1 MKINWG
7 FKILISYAVFVA
19 GIITMAAISMSKN
32 IDLVSENYYEQ
43 EIKYQDQ
50 IDILKNSRQL
60 DENINVS
67 FNKNVIQLMLSN
79 KDLFKDVK
87 GEIYFYRTSNA
98 KKDFKVEFKPDDSGM
113 QNISAVN
120 LETGLWKVKISLYE
134 GENKYYSEKNIIIR

>member
-1 MKINWG
+1 MKLNWG
-7 FKILISYAVFVA
+7 YKILISYVVFAA

-32 IDLVSENYYEQ
+32 IDLVSDNYYEQ

-50 IDILKNSRQL
+50 IDILENSRQL

-67 FNKNVIQLMLSN
+67 LNDNVVRLMITDKEMFKN
-79 KDLFKDVK
+79 VK

-98 KKDFKVEFKPDDSGM
+98 KKDFKVEFDPDDSGM
-113 QNISAVN
+113 QNIPALN

-134 GENKYYSEKNIIIR
+134 GENKYFTEKNIFIK